1 MVTTMNATSF
11 DAWVTARQAS
21 LLRFGYLVTGSAE
34 GAQDAVQTALAEAFA
49 RWEHVGRLED
59 PETYVR
65 RMIAN
70 AHISNWRRFGRRQV
84 VVAEPRGGAG
94 GDASERIA
102 EHDAVWRMCA
112 TLPPQQRAAVVL
124 RFYEDLDYPEIAGVL
139 GCSETTARSHIHRAL
154 RRLHT
159 TLTAQGTNR

>member
-11 DAWVTARQAS
+11 DAWVTSRQAS

-34 GAQDAVQTALAEAFA
+34 GAQDAVQTAVTEAFA

-70 AHISNWRRFGRRQV
+70 AHISNWRRGSGAAKWSWPNRGAAPAAMR
-84 VVAEPRGGAG
+84 ASASPSTTRSGACAPRSRPNSG
-94 GDASERIA
+94 
-102 EHDAVWRMCA
+102 
-112 TLPPQQRAAVVL
+112 P
-124 RFYEDLDYPEIAGVL
+124 
-139 GCSETTARSHIHRAL
+139 RSS
-154 RRLHT
+154 
-159 TLTAQGTNR
+159 

>member
-34 GAQDAVQTALAEAFA
+34 GAQDAVQSALAEAFA

-94 GDASERIA
+94 GDA
-102 EHDAVWRMCA
+102 
-112 TLPPQQRAAVVL
+112 PQQRAAVVL

-154 RRLHT
+154 RRLHS

>member
-1 MVTTMNATSF
+1 
-11 DAWVTARQAS
+11 
-21 LLRFGYLVTGSAE
+21 
-34 GAQDAVQTALAEAFA
+34 
-49 RWEHVGRLED
+49 
-59 PETYVR
+59 
-65 RMIAN
+65 
-70 AHISNWRRFGRRQV
+70 
-84 VVAEPRGGAG
+84 
-94 GDASERIA
+94 
-102 EHDAVWRMCA
+102 MCA

>member
-34 GAQDAVQTALAEAFA
+34 GAQDAVQSALAEAFA

-84 VVAEPRGGAG
+84 VVAE
-94 GDASERIA
+94 
-102 EHDAVWRMCA
+102 
-112 TLPPQQRAAVVL
+112 QRAAVVL